1 MHFISENLSVC
12 LPLNRDGNLEVQR
25 RQNSNTD
32 AAHVF
37 ITRRQI
43 SEHEDSTQ
51 ESPEVT
57 LSFFCSLF
65 PCYVPGFLIMLIKLE
80 NKFHGLTLESNPF
93 IMLFLL
99 QKLRNPPNSAVLAQH
114 QTSNINVVSIQLVN
128 TVAKESAACLRI
140 QSIAVCQE

>member
-1 MHFISENLSVC
+1 MHFISESLSVC
-12 LPLNRDGNLEVQR
+12 LPPNRDGNLEVQR
-25 RQNSNTD
+25 RQNNNTD

-57 LSFFCSLF
+57 LIFLF
-65 PCYVPGFLIMLIKLE
+65 PVSLLCPRIADNVAKIKC
-80 NKFHGLTLESNPF
+80 HGLTLESNPF

-99 QKLRNPPNSAVLAQH
+99 LA
-114 QTSNINVVSIQLVN
+114 
-128 TVAKESAACLRI
+128 
-140 QSIAVCQE
+140 

>member
-1 MHFISENLSVC
+1 MMSSLFNSLVGSFWRHMICQVPDKTRSCLLFLLAGRRGKIIWEGSTMLIMKPEPHNGSGPPRSKMAPISKKINLKNLMNFISENLNVC

-57 LSFFCSLF
+57 L
-65 PCYVPGFLIMLIKLE
+65 
-80 NKFHGLTLESNPF
+80 
-93 IMLFLL
+93 
-99 QKLRNPPNSAVLAQH
+99 
-114 QTSNINVVSIQLVN
+114 
-128 TVAKESAACLRI
+128 
-140 QSIAVCQE
+140 